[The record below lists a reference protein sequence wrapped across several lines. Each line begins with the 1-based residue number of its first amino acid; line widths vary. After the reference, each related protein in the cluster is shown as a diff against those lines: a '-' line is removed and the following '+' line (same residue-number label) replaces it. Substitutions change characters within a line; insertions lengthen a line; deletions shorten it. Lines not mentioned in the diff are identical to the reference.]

1 MIISKVVPKI
11 GFIVNP
17 IAGMGGKV
25 ALKGTDG
32 MEIKA
37 IQLGA
42 KPVAPYRAKE
52 FMKALTGKFQFYTCS
67 SPMGENIAREC
78 KIPAQVI
85 YHCKKPTTPMDTKN
99 AAKLM
104 KNLDLLIFV
113 GGDGTARD
121 IIDTVDMH
129 IPLLGV
135 PSGVKMYSS
144 VFAMTPHDAA
154 LVTHRFLQGL
164 PVVEKEVLDIDE
176 DAFRKDTLKVSLKGY
191 ALVPDDDAI
200 QESKNFFD
208 AGEEDK
214 IAIAT
219 GVIDMLEGLTII
231 GGGSTTYALKKLIG
245 INGTLLGVDILEG
258 KKLVARDAT
267 ENEILK
273 HLEYNKKGK
282 IVISP
287 LGGQGFIFGRGN
299 EQISPEVIKK
309 VGINNIIILST
320 PNKLRGLPGLRVDTG
335 DRQLDKDLSGY
346 HTVYIGFK
354 RKKVMKIL

>member
-1 MIISKVVPKI
+1 MTIPKI

-32 MEIKA
+32 MEEKA
-37 IQLGA
+37 LQLGA
-42 KPVAPYRAKE
+42 KPVAQDRAKE
-52 FMKALTGKFQFYTCS
+52 FLRALDGKFHLYTCS
-67 SPMGENIAREC
+67 SHMGENIAREC
-78 KIPAQVI
+78 KIPVQII
-85 YHCKKPTTPMDTKN
+85 YHCKKHTTPQDTKN

-104 KNLDLLIFV
+104 RNLDLLIFV
-113 GGDGTARD
+113 GGDGTAQD
-121 IIDTVDMH
+121 IIDAIDMD

-135 PSGVKMYSS
+135 PSGVKMYSA
-144 VFAMTPHDAA
+144 VFAITPHEAA
-154 LVTHRFLQGL
+154 LVTNRFLQGL
-164 PVVEKEVLDIDE
+164 PVIEKEVLDIDE

-191 ALVPDDDAI
+191 ALVPNDDTI
-200 QESKNFFD
+200 QESKNFLED
-208 AGEEDK
+208 SEDDK

-219 GVIDMLEGLTII
+219 GVIDMLDGLTII
-231 GGGSTTYALKKLIG
+231 GGGSTTYALKKLAG
-245 INGTLLGVDILEG
+245 IDGTLLGVDILEK
-258 KKLVARDAT
+258 KKLVAKDAT
-267 ENEILK
+267 EKVILE
-273 HLEYNKKGK
+273 HLKSNKKTR

-309 VGINNIIILST
+309 VGVDNIIILST

-335 DRQLDKDLSGY
+335 DRQLDQELTGY
-346 HTVYIGFK
+346 HTVYTGFK

>member
-1 MIISKVVPKI
+1 MAISKI

-32 MEIKA
+32 MEKKA

-52 FMKALTGKFQFYTCS
+52 FLEALDGKFHLYTCS
-67 SPMGENIAREC
+67 SIMGENIAREC

-85 YHCKKPTTPMDTKN
+85 YHCNQPTTPQDTKN

-104 KNLDLLIFV
+104 RNLDLLIFV
-113 GGDGTARD
+113 GGDGTAQD
-121 IIDTVDMH
+121 IIDAIDME

-135 PSGVKMYSS
+135 PSGVKMYSA
-144 VFAMTPHDAA
+144 VFAITPHDAA
-154 LVTHRFLQGL
+154 LVTNRFLQGL
-164 PVVEKEVLDIDE
+164 PVLEKEVLDIDE
-176 DAFRKDTLKVSLKGY
+176 DAFRKDSLKVSLKGY
-191 ALVPDDDAI
+191 ALVPDGNTI
-200 QESKNFFD
+200 QESKNFLEG
-208 AGEEDK
+208 GEEDK

-219 GVIDMLEGLTII
+219 GVIDMLEELTII
-231 GGGSTTYALKKLIG
+231 GGGSTTYALKKLAG

-258 KKLVARDAT
+258 RKLVAKDAT
-267 ENEILK
+267 ENKI
-273 HLEYNKKGK
+273 LEYLESNKKAK

-309 VGINNIIILST
+309 VGVHNIVILST
-320 PNKLRGLPGLRVDTG
+320 PIKLRGLPGLRVDTG
-335 DRQLDKDLSGY
+335 NRQLDKELSGY